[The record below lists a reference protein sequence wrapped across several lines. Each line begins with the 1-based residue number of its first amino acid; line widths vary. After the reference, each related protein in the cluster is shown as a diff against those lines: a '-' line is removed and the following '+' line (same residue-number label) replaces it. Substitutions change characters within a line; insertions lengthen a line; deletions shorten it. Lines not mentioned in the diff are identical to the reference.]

1 MRQVV
6 LAAIAA
12 CFAMPVGSQ
21 DPFLTGDALREQV
34 QKNCAEGCLVLN
46 GDEFRALVQN
56 VNQLVQEREAAA
68 FKRGSLSCRNAI

>member
-1 MRQVV
+1 M
-6 LAAIAA
+6 
-12 CFAMPVGSQ
+12 
-21 DPFLTGDALREQV
+21 GDALREQV
-34 QKNCAEGCLVLN
+34 QKNCADGCLVLN